1 MKTSPELQILLDGLA
16 EDFRPIVSK
25 IEKSPPT
32 TQNHYG
38 RYMEL
43 ISSLG
48 KGEKKQSML
57 FAAAM
62 IQAGGNRAGI
72 ASAMKILFG

>member
-1 MKTSPELQILLDGLA
+1 MKPSPELQTLLEDLA
-16 EDFRPIVSK
+16 EDFRPIVNR
-25 IEKSPPT
+25 IEESSPI

-48 KGEKKQSML
+48 KGGENECLL
-57 FAAAM
+57 FAAAI
-62 IQAGGNRAGI
+62 IQAGGNKAGV

>member
-1 MKTSPELQILLDGLA
+1 MKPSPELQTLLDCLA
-16 EDFRPIVSK
+16 EDFRPIVNS
-25 IEKSPPT
+25 IEKSSPI

-62 IQAGGNRAGI
+62 IQAGGNRADI